1 MGLLRFFVSLTTY
14 EEDRT
19 TMLSLDHPMLFGLQQ
34 FAVFSENDLH
44 ILSQYFKPISYEKDT
59 IILDIGEINDKLF
72 FVEEGVLQEFS
83 YQEEEEE
90 QVNTHWLMP
99 EGSFVYSTIS
109 FINEVPTEMGIKAIE
124 KVNLLY
130 ITKEDLQIVYE
141 KVPQMERVGRL
152 VTEQNLITYEKFL
165 LLIRYRS
172 SEEKLTWF
180 EETFPTLVNRIPQ
193 KYIASYL
200 NIRPETLS
208 RVRSKRAER

>member
-1 MGLLRFFVSLTTY
+1 
-14 EEDRT
+14 
-19 TMLSLDHPMLFGLQQ
+19 MLSLDHPMLLGLQQ
-34 FAVFSENDLH
+34 FTAFSETDLYV
-44 ILSQYFKPISYEKDT
+44 LSQYFKPISYDKDT
-59 IILDIGEINDKLF
+59 IILNIGEINDKLY

-83 YQEEEEE
+83 YQEED
-90 QVNTHWLMP
+90 QTNTHWLMP
-99 EGSFVYSTIS
+99 EGSFVYSTVS

-124 KVNLLY
+124 KVKLLY
-130 ITKEDLQIVYE
+130 ITKPDLQTIYE

-152 VTEQNLITYEKFL
+152 VTEQTLTEYEKFL

-172 SEEKLTWF
+172 SEEKLAWF
-180 EETFPTLVNRIPQ
+180 EETFPTLVNRVPQ

>member
-1 MGLLRFFVSLTTY
+1 MGLLLFFASLTTY

-19 TMLSLDHPMLFGLQQ
+19 TMLSLDHPMLLGLQQ
-34 FAVFSENDLH
+34 FTAFSETDLY

-59 IILDIGEINDKLF
+59 IILNIGEINDKLY

-83 YQEEEEE
+83 YQDEEE

-99 EGSFVYSTIS
+99 EGSFVYSTVS

-124 KVNLLY
+124 KVKLLY
-130 ITKEDLQIVYE
+130 ISKPDLQTIYE

-152 VTEQNLITYEKFL
+152 VTEQTLTEYEKFL

-172 SEEKLTWF
+172 SEEKLAWF
-180 EETFPTLVNRIPQ
+180 EETFPTLVNRVPQ

>member
-1 MGLLRFFVSLTTY
+1 
-14 EEDRT
+14 
-19 TMLSLDHPMLFGLQQ
+19 MLSLNHPMLSGIQQ
-34 FAVFSENDLH
+34 FAAFSEEDLH
-44 ILSQYFKPISYEKDT
+44 LLSQYFKPISYEKDT
-59 IILDIGEINDKLF
+59 IILNIGEINDKVF
-72 FVEEGVLQEFS
+72 FVEQGVLQEFS
-83 YQEEEEE
+83 YQAATEE
-90 QVNTHWLMP
+90 QINTHWLMP

-124 KVNLLY
+124 KVKLLC
-130 ITKEDLQIVYE
+130 ITKNELQIIYE

-172 SEEKLTWF
+172 SEEKLDWF

>member
-1 MGLLRFFVSLTTY
+1 
-14 EEDRT
+14 
-19 TMLSLDHPMLFGLQQ
+19 MLSLEHPLFLGLQQ
-34 FAVFSENDLH
+34 YTTFSESDLH
-44 ILSQYFKPISYEKDT
+44 KLMQYFKPISFEKDT

-83 YQEEEEE
+83 YQEDEEELI
-90 QVNTHWLMP
+90 NTNWLMP

-124 KVNLLY
+124 KVKLLY
-130 ITKEDLQIVYE
+130 ITKVDLQTVYE
-141 KVPQMERVGRL
+141 EIPQMERIGRL

-165 LLIRYRS
+165 LMIRYRT
-172 SEEKLTWF
+172 SEERLNWF
-180 EETFPTLVNRIPQ
+180 EETFPTLVNRVPQ

-208 RVRSKRAER
+208 RVRAKRAER

>member
-1 MGLLRFFVSLTTY
+1 
-14 EEDRT
+14 
-19 TMLSLDHPMLFGLQQ
+19 MLSLDHPMLLGLQQ
-34 FAVFSENDLH
+34 FAAFSEADLQV
-44 ILSQYFKPISYEKDT
+44 LSQNFKPISYEKDT

-72 FVEEGVLQEFS
+72 FIEEGVLQEFS
-83 YQEEEEE
+83 YQEED
-90 QVNTHWLMP
+90 QTNTHWLMP
-99 EGSFVYSTIS
+99 EGSFVYSTVS

-124 KVNLLY
+124 KVKLLY
-130 ITKEDLQIVYE
+130 ITKSDLQYIYE

-165 LLIRYRS
+165 LLLRYRS
-172 SEEKLTWF
+172 SEEKLAWF

-208 RVRSKRAER
+208 RVRAKRAER

>member
-1 MGLLRFFVSLTTY
+1 MGLMCFFAPLTTY

-19 TMLSLDHPMLFGLQQ
+19 TMLSLDHPMLLGLQQ
-34 FAVFSENDLH
+34 FTAFSETDLH
-44 ILSQYFKPISYEKDT
+44 ILSQHFKPVSYEKDT
-59 IILDIGEINDKLF
+59 IILNIGEVNDKLY

-83 YQEEEEE
+83 YQEED
-90 QVNTHWLMP
+90 QTNTHWLMP
-99 EGSFVYSTIS
+99 EGSFVYSTVS

-124 KVNLLY
+124 KVKLLY
-130 ITKEDLQIVYE
+130 ITKPDLQTIYE

-152 VTEQNLITYEKFL
+152 VTEQTLTEYEKFL
-165 LLIRYRS
+165 LLIRYSS
-172 SEEKLTWF
+172 SEEKLAWF
-180 EETFPTLVNRIPQ
+180 EETFPTLVNRVPQ

>member
-1 MGLLRFFVSLTTY
+1 MGLLRFFALPTTY
-14 EEDRT
+14 VEDRT
-19 TMLSLDHPMLFGLQQ
+19 TMLSLDHPMLLGLQQ
-34 FAVFSENDLH
+34 FTAFSETDLYV
-44 ILSQYFKPISYEKDT
+44 LSQYFKPISYEKDT
-59 IILDIGEINDKLF
+59 IILNIGEINDKLY

-83 YQEEEEE
+83 YQEED
-90 QVNTHWLMP
+90 QTNTHWLMP
-99 EGSFVYSTIS
+99 EGSFVYSTVS

-124 KVNLLY
+124 KVKLLY
-130 ITKEDLQIVYE
+130 ITKPDLQTIYE

-152 VTEQNLITYEKFL
+152 VTEQTLTEYEKFL

-172 SEEKLTWF
+172 SEEKLAWF
-180 EETFPTLVNRIPQ
+180 EETFPTLVNRVPQ

>member
-1 MGLLRFFVSLTTY
+1 MGLLRFFASLTTY

-19 TMLSLDHPMLFGLQQ
+19 TMLSLDHPMLLGLQQ
-34 FAVFSENDLH
+34 FTAFSETDLYV
-44 ILSQYFKPISYEKDT
+44 LSQYFKPISYEKDT
-59 IILDIGEINDKLF
+59 IILNIGEINDKLY

-83 YQEEEEE
+83 YQDEEE

-99 EGSFVYSTIS
+99 EGSFVYSTVS

-124 KVNLLY
+124 KVKLLY
-130 ITKEDLQIVYE
+130 ITKPDLQTIYE

-152 VTEQNLITYEKFL
+152 VTEQTLTEYEKFL

-172 SEEKLTWF
+172 SEEKLAWF
-180 EETFPTLVNRIPQ
+180 EETFPTLVNRVPQ